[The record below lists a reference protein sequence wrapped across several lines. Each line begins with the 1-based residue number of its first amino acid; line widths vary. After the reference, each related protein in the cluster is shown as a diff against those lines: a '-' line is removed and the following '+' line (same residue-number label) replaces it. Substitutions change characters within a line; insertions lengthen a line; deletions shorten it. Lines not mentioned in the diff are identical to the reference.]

1 MHSPTYNKNQIWQ
14 RSRSLGDNEVATS
27 LGKGGSGEGEGE
39 AGKALQKRIL
49 LVCTALMGHKDP
61 QWGESPAPQEQGEI
75 PGRTLG
81 AQIPA
86 PGLSCSEKH
95 LFNWKRNPFLPE
107 KNPFHFSTLKT
118 RVWG

>member
-1 MHSPTYNKNQIWQ
+1 MHSPTNNKNQIWQ
-14 RSRSLGDNEVATS
+14 WSRSLRDNEVATS

-75 PGRTLG
+75 PVRTPG

-107 KNPFHFSTLKT
+107 KYPFSF
-118 RVWG
+118 

>member
-1 MHSPTYNKNQIWQ
+1 MFLQVHSPTNNKNQIWQ

-61 QWGESPAPQEQGEI
+61 PWGESPAPQEQGEL
-75 PGRTLG
+75 LG
-81 AQIPA
+81 HKSQPHACHALRSICLT
-86 PGLSCSEKH
+86 GKEI
-95 LFNWKRNPFLPE
+95 LPYQK